1 MLVKSLKYIFVA
13 YLTMSLCVINMF
25 ADEKSV
31 GLDIGDQVPS
41 FTANDDEGNLWDLK
55 DHLGEKLLVMY
66 FYPAAMT
73 GGCTKQ
79 ACGYRDSRN
88 NLAELNIEVIGVS
101 GDPVRNLQIF
111 KKAHNLNFT
120 LLSDVHGIIAE
131 KFGVPSE
138 KGKSSITRELNG
150 KDVSLDRLFT
160 EARWTFVI
168 DKSGK
173 IIYKDT
179 NVNAENDSQ
188 NIINFLKDFKR

>member
-1 MLVKSLKYIFVA
+1 MLVKSLKLFFVA
-13 YLTMSLCVINMF
+13 YLMMSLCVINIF

-31 GLDIGDQVPS
+31 GPNVGDQVPS
-41 FTANDDEGNLWDLK
+41 FTANDDKGDLWELENN
-55 DHLGEKLLVMY
+55 LGEKLLVIY

-79 ACGYRDSRN
+79 ACSYRDNRN
-88 NLAELNIEVIGVS
+88 NLAELNIDVVGVS
-101 GDPVRNLQIF
+101 GDPVSNLQIF
-111 KKAHNLNFT
+111 KKTHNLNFT

-138 KGKSSITRELNG
+138 KGKTSITRELNG
-150 KDVSLDRLFT
+150 NDVTLDRSFT
-160 EARWTFVI
+160 EARWTFII
-168 DKSGK
+168 DKKGK

-188 NIINFLKDFKR
+188 NVMNFLKEIKR